1 VCNSS
6 SSRVVTSEFRN
17 FEGAVKYPD
26 HLLVDSVCFDR
37 YVLSYIPGGQTG
49 LKFFTKIFYA
59 AASKTVQK
67 TLPV

>member
-1 VCNSS
+1 
-6 SSRVVTSEFRN
+6 VVAF
-17 FEGAVKYPD
+17 
-26 HLLVDSVCFDR
+26 CFDR
-37 YVLSYIPGGQTG
+37 YVLSYVPGGQTG